1 MAQDNQV
8 GVASWFCEGARGGV
22 SEVDN
27 LMGEARRPA
36 RDYRL
41 IMGKPL
47 VGIRA
52 GLALHDTIR

>member
-1 MAQDNQV
+1 M
-8 GVASWFCEGARGGV
+8 